1 MTTIS
6 QMMQWESAEN
16 AKAGFRDG
24 YSSKMLPEVLAGKIA
39 AAKTLGLDPETAA
52 TITPEQEAE
61 AKTAGIDFTEWQA
74 RTPVFLQRA
83 GRSNNFVNL
92 VKDDPLNTS
101 IMESLAW
108 KFADIPERNT
118 LIGKSI
124 MRGLYG
130 GAQGV
135 NAQQAGNYLQRKK
148 WLEDVDA
155 DIAAGKSNMEIFG
168 EEDELMANTKR
179 QVYDT
184 NREALWESVRQQGEK
199 QAEDMAYTAR
209 VSELF
214 PQSAGMEAVGRA
226 ESFSEAVGALLSNPS
241 TIAEFG
247 IESLIQYAPAI
258 PAIAAA
264 SVAAGPVGAAA
275 ASGAYSY
282 WLDSNSSM
290 AGMIAEGAGN
300 PTDAKALLNIINDAN
315 KMAEYNEKA
324 GLHALPV
331 AVFDALSAG
340 MAGKTLIPARY
351 ASKLTPSG
359 KRWADFA
366 TQTPLQGAFGGAG
379 EALGQIAAEGAIKS
393 WGDVVA
399 EIAGEG
405 FTAPIEVV
413 TVRAKN
419 YLEARQI
426 QQEAEVRTELIRES
440 IQAISENKLM
450 ERAPDEATAF
460 IRDVG
465 EATGVRELNFDAQA
479 LNQEG
484 LDVAI
489 TNVMPE
495 IAEKLRQAMIQGGSV
510 SILMEDFA
518 KLIKA
523 DPSIAERLA
532 PLASVKD
539 FKPLSEAVKAVE
551 QTQKDASTAVK
562 DAMEG
567 YDPWAVA
574 ELKAIKD
581 KLYEDIKAVATADE
595 AQASTALVTTLVANM
610 AQDMEMT
617 PQKWWQQFGI
627 RGVFGVSDMEHKG
640 QDIYVPHSEKA
651 KQSMGDSAVVQRP
664 GYVYGQY
671 LPQTRSIIRWPNANK
686 ATFLHESGHWFLE
699 AHLGSATQLMSA
711 TELTEGQKH
720 ILENTKA
727 IMKWLG
733 VKDVA
738 TWNSM
743 TADQKRASHEKFA
756 RTYEAYLFE
765 GKAPSKK
772 LESVFRSFT
781 RWLKKI
787 YQVIA
792 GIPGAEINPEVRVL
806 FDSLFVASNSIEEA
820 KGRRA
825 MYSALERAYKD
836 NEFNEILALYQARD
850 AEAKEK
856 LTARLLR
863 DAVALGK
870 IRTQKL
876 EGFRKEADAIRAAL
890 RAEEWEKMKNE
901 PKVRCYNVLSAGE
914 MKDGK
919 MVKPKLVVA
928 DLQKAGLT
936 EEQINAL
943 DERNMLFREELLDDD
958 GNEEADPGQIPVQGD
973 DFAKQYGFSSYAEM
987 ATFMANVK
995 DPTSAVNEVAE
1006 ARMVLEHTTFASEK
1020 ALQRQADEA
1029 LHNEAFE
1036 RALAAE
1042 VAYLENMQRTV
1053 DREAFREAARAQ
1065 LSRMRL
1071 DELKPEKFRNQA
1083 EARAR
1088 DALKAIKKGD
1098 MEAAALARRQQLYQ
1112 TILAR
1117 EAVRIN
1123 KNRDSFL
1130 KLAKKLASKKDMKGM
1145 STRYLIAVQGLLN
1158 SAGIK
1163 VREGLLRDR
1172 VGLSEFLQTCA
1183 EENEKVPPIDPT
1195 LEARLRGDFRGM
1207 SVSEFE
1213 ELDDAVRLL
1222 VYFGKDARTIQLGRE
1237 MMELAEVVEK
1247 CQASVVENAEAQGLT
1262 PKGDMEKTGRLSQV
1276 LNGLKQIGFSHAR
1289 IQSVLKVLDGGKFG
1303 PLFDA
1308 IIRPTDA
1315 AATEET
1321 RLKHIFTK
1329 KMFDA
1334 FKPLFP
1340 KTMERARWYEDA
1352 KVNLTRTQVIALA
1365 LNFGNDG
1372 NRNRLVEGS
1381 KLWKEITDGRTLD
1394 EMQIKS
1400 IIEQTLSVE
1409 ELEAVQNVW
1418 DVFEELR
1425 PLLQEQTKRLTG
1437 RSPKW
1442 VEARPVS
1449 FTLPNGES
1457 VQLRGGYYPIMYDS
1471 RASDKGALLKIM
1483 DKAVTG
1489 VSLQNNAEHTY
1500 GGFLETRAKAVSG
1513 LAVALTT
1520 NAGFEGIDNAIHRL
1534 AWEETSIN
1542 VWKVLKAIRPTI
1554 RDYYGADC
1562 ARAIDDW
1569 MRANAQGQMVQ
1580 SSTID
1585 TAARF
1590 LRQNISLAGL
1600 GFNFTT
1606 AAIQVFGIVNSVPVI
1621 GQKWVARG
1629 MSRYLSMTPKKASAF
1644 VFERSAMMED
1654 RARTQF
1660 RELQEVSARAAGNT
1674 SEIKDA
1680 FMRLAYKPIVVMQ
1693 MVVDVPTWLGAYE
1706 KALSEGN
1713 TEQRAIA
1720 IADRCVIDAQGSGRA
1735 SDLSAIERGGEWA
1748 KLMTVFYTFFNA
1760 ILNSLVVS
1768 YKTKGKVQFAMDVLL
1783 VVAVQTA
1790 IETMFKEGM
1799 KSVAREDDA
1808 EDWWENVK
1816 DAYPKNVVGFS
1827 LGLFV
1832 GLRELSSITEGRYAG
1847 PTGLRKVA
1855 DAFSLATQVSQGEWD
1870 EAATKSAV
1878 KVMGSFFGLPSTPI
1892 NRAITGTQALREGKT
1907 DSWLAPF
1914 LGYSEP
1920 K

>member
-1 MTTIS
+1 MATIGE
-6 QMMQWESAEN
+6 MMQRASLER
-16 AKAGFRDG
+16 AKTGFRDG
-24 YSSKMLPEVLAGKIA
+24 YSSTVMPEVLAGKMA
-39 AAKTLGLDPETAA
+39 AAKTLGIDIEHAA
-52 TITPEQEAE
+52 ELTPEQEAE
-61 AKTAGIDFTEWQA
+61 AKAARLDYVDWQA

-130 GAQGV
+130 AAQGV
-135 NAQQAGNYLQRKK
+135 NAQQAGNYLKRKK

-168 EEDELMANTKR
+168 EENELKANTKR
-179 QVYDT
+179 QVYDA

-199 QAEDMAYTAR
+199 QAEDIAYTAR
-209 VSELF
+209 VSQLF
-214 PQSAGMEAVGRA
+214 PQSAGMEAVSRA
-226 ESFSEAVGALLSNPS
+226 ESFNEAVGALLSNPT

-247 IESLIQYAPAI
+247 IESLVQYAPAI

-264 SVAAGPVGAAA
+264 SLAGPAGAAA
-275 ASGAYSY
+275 VTGAYSY
-282 WLDSNSSM
+282 WLDSNSTM
-290 AGMIAEGAGN
+290 AGMIAEGSGD
-300 PTDAKALLNIINDAN
+300 PTDAKAVLNILNNAN
-315 KMAEYNEKA
+315 KMAEYEGKA
-324 GLHALPV
+324 ARHALPV
-331 AVFDALSAG
+331 AIFDALSAG
-340 MAGKTLIPARY
+340 LAGKTLIPARY
-351 ASKLTPSG
+351 AAKLTPSG
-359 KRWADFA
+359 KRWAEFA
-366 TQTPLQGAFGGAG
+366 TQTPVQGAFGGAG
-379 EALGQIAAEGAIKS
+379 EALGQIAAEGALKS

-419 YLEARQI
+419 YLEARQT
-426 QQEAEVRTELIRES
+426 QQEAEVRTNFIRES
-440 IQAISENKLM
+440 IQAVSNNKLM
-450 ERAPDEATAF
+450 ERAPDEATEF

-465 EATGVRELNFDAQA
+465 EATGVRELNFDAQT

-489 TNVMPE
+489 TNVMPGV
-495 IAEKLRQAMIQGGSV
+495 AEKLRQAMIQGDSV

-518 KLIKA
+518 KLIKTDPTLA
-523 DPSIAERLA
+523 DRLA

-539 FKPLSEAVKAVE
+539 FKPLSEAIKAVQQTE
-551 QTQKDASTAVK
+551 QDASTAVN
-562 DAMEG
+562 DAVEAF
-567 YDPWAVA
+567 DPRAVA

-581 KLYEDIKAVATADE
+581 KLYEDIKEVATADE

-610 AQDMEMT
+610 AQDMGMT

-664 GYVYGQY
+664 GHVYGQY
-671 LPQTRSIIRWPNANK
+671 LTQTRSIIRWPNANK

-699 AHLGSATQLMSA
+699 AYLGSATQLMSA

-727 IMKWLG
+727 LMKWFG
-733 VKDVA
+733 VKDLA

-743 TADQKRASHEKFA
+743 TTDQKRACHEKFA

-792 GIPGAEINPEVRVL
+792 GIPGAEINPEVRTL
-806 FDSLFVASNSIEEA
+806 FDSMFVASNAIEEA

-825 MYSALERAYKD
+825 LYCALDRANKD
-836 NEFNEILALYQARD
+836 AEFNEILALYQARD

-863 DAVALGK
+863 DAVALGR

-876 EGFRKEADAIRAAL
+876 AGFRKEADAIREAL

-901 PKVRCYNVLSAGE
+901 PKVRCYNILSAGE
-914 MKDGK
+914 MRDGK
-919 MVKPKLVVA
+919 MVKPKLVVV

-958 GNEEADPGQIPVQGD
+958 GNVEEDPGQIPVQGD
-973 DFAKQYGFSSYAEM
+973 DFATQYGFNSYAEM

-995 DPTSAVNEVAE
+995 SPTTAVLEVSE
-1006 ARMVLEHTTFASEK
+1006 ARMVLEHTAFASEK
-1020 ALQRQADEA
+1020 ALQRQADVA

-1098 MEAAALARRQQLYQ
+1098 MGAAALARRQQLYQ

-1117 EAVRIN
+1117 EATRIN

-1130 KLAKKLASKKDMKGM
+1130 KLAKKLAGKKDMKGM
-1145 STRYLIAVQGLLN
+1145 STRYLIAAQGLIN
-1158 SAGIK
+1158 AAGIK
-1163 VREGLLRDR
+1163 VREGLLRDK
-1172 VGLSEFLQTCA
+1172 VSLYEFLQTCA
-1183 EENEKVPPIDPT
+1183 EENEKVPPIDPE
-1195 LEARLRGDFRGM
+1195 LESRFRGEFKSI
-1207 SVSEFE
+1207 SVRDFE
-1213 ELDDAVRLL
+1213 DLDDAVRML
-1222 VYFGKDARTIQLGRE
+1222 VAFGKDARTIQLGQE
-1237 MMELAEVVEK
+1237 MLELADVVEK
-1247 CQASVVENAEAQGLT
+1247 CQASIVENAEAHGLT
-1262 PKGDMEKTGRLSQV
+1262 PKGDMEKTGRMSQV
-1276 LNGLKQIGFSHAR
+1276 LNGLKQIGFAHAR

-1308 IIRPTDA
+1308 IVRPTDA

-1321 RLKHIFTK
+1321 RLKHYFTK
-1329 KMFDA
+1329 RMFDA

-1340 KTMERARWYEDA
+1340 KMGERAHWYEDA
-1352 KVNLTRTQVIALA
+1352 QVSMTRTQVIALA

-1372 NRNRLVEGS
+1372 NRNRLSEGS
-1381 KLWKEITDGRTLD
+1381 RLWKEITQGRTLD

-1409 ELEAVQNVW
+1409 ELEAVQKVW

-1425 PLLQEQTKRLTG
+1425 PMLQEQTKRLTG

-1449 FTLPNGES
+1449 FTLANGET
-1457 VQLRGGYYPIMYDS
+1457 VQLKGGYYPIMYDS
-1471 RASDKGALLKIM
+1471 RASDKGALLKIK

-1489 VSLQNNAEHTY
+1489 ASLQNISEHTY

-1513 LAVALTT
+1513 LAIALTT
-1520 NAGFEGIDNAIHRL
+1520 NAGFEGIDNVIHRL

-1542 VWKVLKAIRPTI
+1542 VWKVLKAVRPTI

-1562 ARAIDDW
+1562 ARAIDLW

-1580 SSTID
+1580 SGPGD
-1585 TAARF
+1585 ALARF
-1590 LRQNISLAGL
+1590 FRQNVSLAGL

-1629 MSRYLSMTPKKASAF
+1629 MSRYLSMTPKKASAY
-1644 VFERSAMMED
+1644 VFEKSAMMED

-1660 RELQEVSARAAGNT
+1660 RELQDVSARASGNT
-1674 SEIKDA
+1674 SEMKDA

-1693 MVVDVPTWLGAYE
+1693 MVVDIPTWLGAYE

-1790 IETMFKEGM
+1790 IETMFREGM

-1808 EDWWENVK
+1808 EAWWKNVK
-1816 DAYPKNVVGFS
+1816 EAYPKNVANFS
-1827 LGLFV
+1827 LGMVV
-1832 GLRELSSITEGRYAG
+1832 GLREISTMFDSRYSG
-1847 PTGLRKVA
+1847 PTGMRKAV
-1855 DAFSLATQVSQGEWD
+1855 DVRNLYTQVAQGEWD
-1870 EAATKSAV
+1870 TAATKAAV
-1878 KVMGSFFGLPSTPI
+1878 NVMGSFFGLPATPI

-1914 LGYSEP
+1914 LGYSEQ
-1920 K
+1920 